1 MIRRM
6 VDLVGPGRAGRLRVR
21 SAGAGQGSH
30 PLLRRRRAL
39 QCRSG
44 MNVMRTGAAG
54 AAFLALAVVTACGT
68 SSPPVRSG
76 SAPTSTPSSPSASAR
91 SGFAASDVSFV
102 SAQRGWVLGSGQL
115 LTTDDG
121 GDSWTALPA
130 PPAGATHL
138 RFATPLD
145 GYAWSGD
152 GALWLTT
159 DGAASWQPGGLGE
172 VLSLETAS
180 GWVWAIA
187 GPLPYADVWRAPVGS
202 TAWTKLGFTPD
213 RTATLVVHGPTAY
226 VVGQEGAGPVP
237 PSVEVYTGT
246 QPGLHK
252 AVPCP
257 TSSATGRSSAPISGV
272 PVPFVAL
279 GASTDGSLVLVCDVQ
294 GQSSQYAS
302 AYVSAA
308 GGASWT
314 AITAPPAWS
323 NGVTAITG
331 KRFSWN
337 DNVLVSS
344 GGAWTVA
351 LAGPSGGFSL
361 VGFETDQQGVAL
373 ATDGALWITRDG
385 GSTWSRMSFSG

>member
-1 MIRRM
+1 
-6 VDLVGPGRAGRLRVR
+6 
-21 SAGAGQGSH
+21 
-30 PLLRRRRAL
+30 
-39 QCRSG
+39 
-44 MNVMRTGAAG
+44 MNTMRTAATGAAL
-54 AAFLALAVVTACGT
+54 LALAVVTACGT
-68 SSPPVRSG
+68 SSQPTHSSSTPPPTAP
-76 SAPTSTPSSPSASAR
+76 SAAASPSPTSAAASSPPASVR
-91 SGFAASDVSFV
+91 PGFAASDVSFV

-121 GDSWTALPA
+121 ALSWTALPA
-130 PPAGATHL
+130 PPAGVTHL
-138 RFATPLD
+138 RFATSSD
-145 GYAWSGD
+145 GYAWSTD

-159 DGAASWQPGGLGE
+159 DGAASWQPGRLGQ

-187 GPLPYADVWRAPVGS
+187 GPQPYPDVWRAPVGS
-202 TAWTKLGFTPD
+202 TAWTNLGFTPD
-213 RTATLVVHGPTAY
+213 RSATLLVHGPTAY
-226 VVGQEGAGPVP
+226 VVGQEGAGPIS

-246 QPGLHK
+246 KAGRHQ

-257 TSSATGRSSAPISGV
+257 ASL
-272 PVPFVAL
+272 PVPEVEL

-294 GQSSQYAS
+294 GQSAESDLAYAS
-302 AYVSAA
+302 TD
-308 GGASWT
+308 GGSSWT
-314 AITAPPAWS
+314 AITAPPVWS

-337 DNVLVSS
+337 DKVLVSS

-373 ATDGALWITRDG
+373 ATGGAPWITRDG
-385 GSTWSRMSFSG
+385 GSAWSRVSFAG